1 MIGRSFLFV
10 GCVFVVLSTAAFAG
24 TPSSANGIGMLVP
37 DDSGRSRGM
46 GGAGIAVDD
55 GKNLLQGNPAL
66 ISSFKNPS
74 YGFGV
79 TYDRVSTNISS
90 GAKSTFARTDPT
102 VIRFVLPLYRG
113 IALGWGL
120 TPYSET
126 DVKLELPSTDGAIYT
141 DTISSSGGINL
152 SSFQLAA
159 SFLSIRAGAAVN
171 YYFGEIK
178 EEWIRDF
185 NGAEGINNSSE
196 YIKKQYHG
204 YGATVGVLAK
214 FSKVSLGAGYTTQSS
229 LDEIKHMQPSGENMS
244 DISIENG
251 TVRLPSTIR
260 LGAAMDISRRLSAAL
275 DYSRSGWS
283 DAARTDREK
292 RMYEDTWTIG
302 GGIRFIPSVSPIAD
316 YMSGIPLSL
325 GFHYGTLY
333 YKSFPKI
340 DTVREASLT
349 LGIELPFVNK
359 SGGLITSY
367 EIGKRGDTDSN
378 GWDET
383 FFRVGVSLAGT
394 IK

>member
-1 MIGRSFLFV
+1 MIGRTLLI
-10 GCVFVVLSTAAFAG
+10 VVCAFGVLTTAAHAG
-24 TPSSANGIGMLVP
+24 TPSSANGIGMLIP

-55 GKNLLQGNPAL
+55 GKNLIQGNPAL
-66 ISSFKNPS
+66 ISSFKDAS
-74 YGFGV
+74 YGIGV
-79 TYDRVSTNISS
+79 TYDRVSTNPST
-90 GAKSTFARTDPT
+90 GAKTNFARTEPT
-102 VIRFVLPLYRG
+102 IIRFVLPLYRG

-120 TPYSET
+120 TPYSRT
-126 DVKLELPSTDGAIYT
+126 DVKLELPSPDGATYT
-141 DTISSSGGINL
+141 DTMNSTGGINL

-159 SFLSIRAGAAVN
+159 SFLSFRAGAAVN

-185 NGAEGINNSSE
+185 KGAEDINNSTE
-196 YIKKQYHG
+196 YIKKRYRG

-214 FSKVSLGAGYTTQSS
+214 FSNISLGAGYTTQSS
-229 LDEIKHMQPSGENMS
+229 LDETKFMQPSGESMA
-244 DISIENG
+244 DIPLQND
-251 TVRLPSTIR
+251 TLRLPSTIR
-260 LGAAMDISRRLSAAL
+260 LGAAMNISKRLSAAL

-292 RMYEDTWTIG
+292 MMYEDTWAIG
-302 GGIRFIPSVSPIAD
+302 GGIRFTPSVSSIAS
-316 YMSGIPLSL
+316 YTSGIPMSI
-325 GFHYGTLY
+325 GFRYGTMY

-367 EIGKRGDTDSN
+367 EIGKRGDADSN